1 MAIQSDRHD
10 LHFVPSLSAAGSL
23 RKAFDLESA
32 NLFYKLDQLSV
43 GPIPPIEPREAWQ
56 TARRHYWQRL
66 HHHRHDRSVE
76 ALSAGLYD
84 DLDTLEERCRHAR
97 HLVIWCSQSLDETV
111 WTAWILAT
119 LAALPVDRAKVRL
132 VFAKHPAFPVLPSCG
147 MLSPT
152 DIRDYQDWIELDE
165 AAWTRLCGYY
175 EALSAPTPQALQTYL
190 HAGDE
195 DAWLAEVT
203 LALLDFYP
211 SHGNGLTA
219 IDLRLLTTIHNG
231 VTDFLRIIANQL
243 ALKTFHRH
251 ALDAAYLDFR
261 LRDLADTRHPRPAL
275 HLKTLEKSGRIKVS
289 LSDHGLALLNGK
301 DHFLAEND
309 CDDWVAGTRIK
320 QSADSYWVR
329 RERELETWRRG

>member
-1 MAIQSDRHD
+1 MAIQSDRQD
-10 LHFVPSLSAAGSL
+10 LHFVPSLSAVGSL
-23 RKAFDLESA
+23 RKAFDLESD

-43 GPIPPIEPREAWQ
+43 GPILPIEPAAAWPE
-56 TARRHYWQRL
+56 ARRRYWQRL

-84 DLDTLEERCRHAR
+84 DLDSLPERCRRAR
-97 HLVIWCSQSLDETV
+97 HLVVWCSQSLDETV
-111 WTAWILAT
+111 WTAWILAL
-119 LAALPVDRAKVRL
+119 LAKFAVDRDKVRL
-132 VFAKHPAFPVLPSCG
+132 VFAKHPAFPILPSCG

-152 DIRDYQDWIELDE
+152 DIRDYQDWIELDD

-175 EALSAPTPQALQTYL
+175 QALSAPDPQALQTYL

-219 IDLRLLTTIHNG
+219 IDWRLLTTIHNG
-231 VTDFLRIIANQL
+231 VTDLLRIIANQL

-261 LRDLADTRHPRPAL
+261 LRDLADARHAQPPL
-275 HLKTLEKSGRIKVS
+275 QLKTLEKSGRTVLS
-289 LSDHGLALLNGK
+289 LSDSGLALINGEG
-301 DHFLAEND
+301 HFLAEND

-320 QSADSYWVR
+320 QSPDTYWVR
-329 RERELETWRRG
+329 RARNLETWRRG